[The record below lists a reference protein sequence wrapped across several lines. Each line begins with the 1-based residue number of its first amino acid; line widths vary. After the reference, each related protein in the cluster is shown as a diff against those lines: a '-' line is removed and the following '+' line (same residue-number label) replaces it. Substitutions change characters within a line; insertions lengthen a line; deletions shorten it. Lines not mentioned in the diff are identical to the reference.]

1 MSEPRSNATRSFLS
15 SDKFI
20 TMYISYQDLQD
31 NLQKKGQTVK
41 RDFILENFEIFKG
54 TFNGKIE

>member
-1 MSEPRSNATRSFLS
+1 MSEPATRSFLS

-20 TMYISYQDLQD
+20 KMYISYQDLQD
-31 NLQKKGQTVK
+31 KLQETGQTVK
-41 RDFILENFEIFKG
+41 MDFMLENFEIFQG